1 MTRGLA
7 ATPEPFDLSA
17 VSRTA
22 ELFDALSAR
31 SPAGSGPGSTEPDDP
46 VVRLLATL
54 AADVDVGA
62 PPMPAPARVA
72 RTMKQPRRGVVRAIV
87 TFGVAAVVMTTAGAA
102 AAGGG
107 HFVNRATGPHAVRLE
122 VSERSIGSLQRD
134 VRAALPPPGRPSA
147 PKEPHFTW
155 RPRTPGLGEASRRSG
170 CGMKPRRA
178 GSGKAARV
186 ARSGKAA
193 RVVWR
198 SGKTARVRSGKT
210 ARVRRSGDD
219 GRGAA
224 PPAAESRMRASGGRI
239 FGGPVPTSHRSGP
252 HSDETHR
259 SSSSRS
265 GSAEPHGS
273 TNPVPRFRP

>member
-1 MTRGLA
+1 
-7 ATPEPFDLSA
+7 
-17 VSRTA
+17 
-22 ELFDALSAR
+22 
-31 SPAGSGPGSTEPDDP
+31 
-46 VVRLLATL
+46 
-54 AADVDVGA
+54 
-62 PPMPAPARVA
+62 MPAPARVA

-239 FGGPVPTSHRSGP
+239 FAPVLVIAVGFRRAARLNEPGAPLPPMRRCPGAAVP
-252 HSDETHR
+252 AR
-259 SSSSRS
+259 RISRS
-265 GSAEPHGS
+265 GLPHY
-273 TNPVPRFRP
+273 R